1 MYYYDIYYLYQEPIF
16 LWVQMNFLW
25 AISIANEM
33 LHRLKRKIFIA
44 ILFLLFYR
52 ITFDSKENNPVFFL
66 QLIFSIPDLFSGL

>member
-1 MYYYDIYYLYQEPIF
+1 
-16 LWVQMNFLW
+16 
-25 AISIANEM
+25 M